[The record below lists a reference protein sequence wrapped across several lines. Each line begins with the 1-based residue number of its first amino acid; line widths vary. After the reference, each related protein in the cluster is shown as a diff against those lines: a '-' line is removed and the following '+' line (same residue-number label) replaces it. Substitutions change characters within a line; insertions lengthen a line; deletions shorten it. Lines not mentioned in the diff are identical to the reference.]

1 MAFPTNPINNQEYI
15 TPLGTV
21 YKYNSTDARWNLSS
35 TTLTGA
41 TGAQGHTGA
50 QGYTGASITGLP
62 GPTGALGL
70 ARYELLAFAYDRS
83 GYWGYGQG
91 LPLDDPYII
100 APTGMNLGRGTV
112 QKIPFNNITYEVSA
126 QPLDHNNA
134 TGHIGFD
141 INTHEFYAPYEGRY
155 NITSNVTLT
164 SRNGFEGSYY
174 PPDYWTNSSGG
185 SIPTHEG
192 YIEIYVQ
199 NPFIDRL
206 KENRQFTK
214 NFRKYINKSS
224 LSYTGHFTKTFEI
237 SADVSLLEGQ
247 AVRFHA
253 KLGPSNYTGTTLNFA
268 KIEYCDII
276 PGQTGSSGDSGFWG
290 TTGINYNTYLS
301 IHLIE
306 QGLRGNTGL
315 AGPTGAQGHTGF
327 GIQGQTGVQGRTG
340 IQGVTGLG
348 FTGLQGQTG
357 IQGRTGI
364 QGVTGLGFT
373 GLQGFTG
380 IQGRTGIQG
389 ITGAVGVTGAFGGPQ
404 GETGLQG
411 DTGIQGNTGSQG
423 ITGVF
428 YDIEVWKRYTGPL
441 VGFTGAFTS
450 DNDYRYYKKI
460 GNTIFISASVLGQD
474 SFGPVS
480 SFSLPFT
487 GSFFGIGIGIPA
499 VIGTYTG
506 GAFFSH
512 PTPGRINCSGSTAE
526 VYVDFSGK
534 TFPYTG
540 LRYVG
545 CQFFYEEA

>member
-1 MAFPTNPINNQEYI
+1 MAFPTNPINNQEYV

-35 TTLTGA
+35 ATLTGA

-91 LPLDDPYII
+91 QPLDDPYLI

-174 PPDYWTNSSGG
+174 PPDYWKNSSGG

-253 KLGPSNYTGTTLNFA
+253 KIGPDNYTGTTLNFA
-268 KIEYCDII
+268 KIKYCDII

-290 TTGINYNTYLS
+290 TTGIDYNTYLS

-327 GIQGQTGVQGRTG
+327 GIQGTTGVQGKTG

-357 IQGRTGI
+357 L
-364 QGVTGLGFT
+364 QGVTGLRGLTGFS
-373 GLQGFTG
+373 GS
-380 IQGRTGIQG
+380 TGIQG
-389 ITGAVGVTGAFGGPQ
+389 ITGAGIQGQTGISGPTGPSAGPQ
-404 GETGLQG
+404 GETGLPG
-411 DTGIQGNTGSQG
+411 PTGIISSAPWTFTNINVT
-423 ITGVF
+423 
-428 YDIEVWKRYTGPL
+428 
-441 VGFTGAFTS
+441 GFTGT
-450 DNDYRYYKKI
+450 N
-460 GNTIFISASVLGQD
+460 
-474 SFGPVS
+474 
-480 SFSLPFT
+480 
-487 GSFFGIGIGIPA
+487 
-499 VIGTYTG
+499 YTG
-506 GAFFSH
+506 CCRYKHEGSIVFCKLTLTGWVKATENNVYFTLPVKVYESVVIE
-512 PTPGRINCSGSTAE
+512 PGVTTVTG
-526 VYVDFSGK
+526 
-534 TFPYTG
+534 YTG
-540 LRYVG
+540 RSEKSVYNTANAG
-545 CQFFYEEA
+545 GYFFYESA